1 MFVYLGSVIVKFD
14 VYFSE
19 GCTRDIIGWNNYITA
34 EETLQQAG
42 ALAHSKIKFDLD
54 NIRENIGDIEMNVF
68 VRIQC
73 ESGQDVAWVEKT
85 MNISSSISIL
95 TISVALV

>member
-1 MFVYLGSVIVKFD
+1 MY
-14 VYFSE
+14 
-19 GCTRDIIGWNNYITA
+19 RDIIGWNNYITA

-73 ESGQDVAWVEKT
+73 ESGRDVGREDYEHLFVYKHS
-85 MNISSSISIL
+85 NHFSYSS
-95 TISVALV
+95 VKRQ